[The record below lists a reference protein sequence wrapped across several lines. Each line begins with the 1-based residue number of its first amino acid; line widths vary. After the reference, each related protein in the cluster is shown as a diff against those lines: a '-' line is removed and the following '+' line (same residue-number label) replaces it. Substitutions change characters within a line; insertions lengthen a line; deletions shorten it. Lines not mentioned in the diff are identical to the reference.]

1 MGRAWEVS
9 RNHAPGLDPSASSA
23 EVNPVHETDGAAVA
37 VCFDKK
43 GFARFLGL
51 SVRSLDRINAEGR
64 LPAPDFVLGRSA
76 RWSPWTVRKWLQSR
90 PHSQAERGLTMAERI
105 SMFAEE
111 MVPSLAEMAGQWIA
125 RTRKINA
132 EERET
137 AIDALF
143 EQFKIRHQDTAKRF
157 LSQLHASDSV
167 VHGIGF
173 ASGHLL
179 YDAFRCALN
188 EADVW
193 DRRLSAR
200 TITSK
205 VKAGMLEHICDWA
218 QERGI
223 YRMWDGGDS

>member
-1 MGRAWEVS
+1 
-9 RNHAPGLDPSASSA
+9 
-23 EVNPVHETDGAAVA
+23 
-37 VCFDKK
+37 
-43 GFARFLGL
+43 
-51 SVRSLDRINAEGR
+51 
-64 LPAPDFVLGRSA
+64 
-76 RWSPWTVRKWLQSR
+76 
-90 PHSQAERGLTMAERI
+90 MAERI

-111 MVPSLAEMAGQWIA
+111 MVPSLAEMAGQSIA

-157 LSQLHASDSV
+157 LSQLFMPLTPWSMESAS
-167 VHGIGF
+167 

-218 QERGI
+218 QEGRDLPDVGW
-223 YRMWDGGDS
+223 R